1 MNEGNSVSQYRLLP
15 TEVQFLQE
23 AMDSKILDVNIRL
36 REGEYP
42 YALAKAIAAFEFE
55 LCFPDVKGLVER
67 LYGAEK
73 TNDIQFIRKIQ
84 TILKKMEKS
93 NIVRILAKKRP
104 WELQR
109 YALLSFKFSDSDK
122 NLINLA
128 TDEQLMQTKNL
139 LRSLSDQ
146 TEAGKINY
154 IRLGLLV
161 FIATLSYS
169 LLLWSLTQPL
179 INFLAF
185 VVSLSAATICSLM
198 VGKTISRG

>member
-1 MNEGNSVSQYRLLP
+1 VSQHRLLP

-36 REGEYP
+36 REDEYP

-93 NIVRILAKKRP
+93 NIVKILPKKRP

-109 YALLSFKFSDSDK
+109 YVLLSFKFRDSDK
-122 NLINLA
+122 NLVNLA
-128 TDEQLMQTKNL
+128 SDEQLAQTKNL
-139 LRSLSDQ
+139 LRSVSNQ
-146 TEAGKINY
+146 ANSEKISY
-154 IRLGLLV
+154 VRLGFLFSLIV
-161 FIATLSYS
+161 LSYS
-169 LLLWSLTQPL
+169 LLLWSLIQPV
-179 INFLAF
+179 INSLTF
-185 VVSLSAATICSLM
+185 VAALSVATICSLM
-198 VGKTISRG
+198 IGKTLSRE

>member
-1 MNEGNSVSQYRLLP
+1 VSQHRLLP

-42 YALAKAIAAFEFE
+42 YALAKAIASFEFE

-93 NIVRILAKKRP
+93 SIVKILPKKRP
-104 WELQR
+104 WELQQ
-109 YALLSFKFSDSDK
+109 YALVSFKFRDNDK
-122 NLINLA
+122 NLVNLA
-128 TDEQLMQTKNL
+128 TDEQLIQTKNL
-139 LRSLSDQ
+139 LRSLPNQ
-146 TEAGKINY
+146 TEVAGKMSY
-154 IRLGLLV
+154 VRLGVLVLLV
-161 FIATLSYS
+161 FLSYS
-169 LLLWSLTQPL
+169 LLLWSLMQPI
-179 INFLAF
+179 INFLA
-185 VVSLSAATICSLM
+185 SIAALSVATVCSLM
-198 VGKTISRG
+198 IGKTLSRE

>member
-1 MNEGNSVSQYRLLP
+1 
-15 TEVQFLQE
+15 
-23 AMDSKILDVNIRL
+23 MDSKILDVNIRL

-55 LCFPDVKGLVER
+55 LCFPDVKGLVEK
-67 LYGAEK
+67 LYGVERA
-73 TNDIQFIRKIQ
+73 NDIQFIRKIQ

-93 NIVRILAKKRP
+93 NIVRILPKKRP

>member
-1 MNEGNSVSQYRLLP
+1 MSQHRLLP

>member
-1 MNEGNSVSQYRLLP
+1 VSQYRLLP

-55 LCFPDVKGLVER
+55 LCFPDVKGLVEK
-67 LYGAEK
+67 LYGVDRA
-73 TNDIQFIRKIQ
+73 NDIQFIRKIQ

-93 NIVRILAKKRP
+93 NIVRILPKKRP

>member
-1 MNEGNSVSQYRLLP
+1 VSQYRLLP

-55 LCFPDVKGLVER
+55 LCFPDVKGLVEK
-67 LYGAEK
+67 LYGVERA
-73 TNDIQFIRKIQ
+73 NDIQFIRKIQ

-93 NIVRILAKKRP
+93 NIVRILPKKRP